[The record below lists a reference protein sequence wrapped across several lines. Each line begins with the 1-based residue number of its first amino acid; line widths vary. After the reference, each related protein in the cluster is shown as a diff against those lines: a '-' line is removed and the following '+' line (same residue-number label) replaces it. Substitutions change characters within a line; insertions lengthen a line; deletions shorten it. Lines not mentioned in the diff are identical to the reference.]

1 MANELMTAILFIVG
15 LIVSTV
21 IIYVVTKLFKQKE
34 GIGRAFLTALIGT
47 VVYSIVYFIFGQGWI
62 AGIVGGIVWLLA
74 LRGLYEIGWLKA
86 LGIAIIVW
94 IAAIIVGLL
103 LPTVPGPL

>member
-1 MANELMTAILFIVG
+1 MANEVMTAILFVVG

-21 IIYVVTKLFKQKE
+21 IIYVVAKLFKQKE

-47 VVYSIVYFIFGQGWI
+47 IVYSIIYFIFGQGWI
-62 AGIVGGIVWLLA
+62 AAIVGGIVWLLA
-74 LRGLYEIGWLKA
+74 LRGLYDIGWLKA
-86 LGIAIIVW
+86 FGIAVIVW
-94 IAAIIVGLL
+94 IAAAIIGFL

>member
-1 MANELMTAILFIVG
+1 MANEVMTAILFVVG
-15 LIVSTV
+15 LIISTV

-47 VVYSIVYFIFGQGWI
+47 IVYSIMYFIFGQGWI
-62 AGIVGGIVWLLA
+62 AGLVGGFVWLLA
-74 LRGLYEIGWLKA
+74 LRALYDIGWLKA
-86 LGIAIIVW
+86 LGIAVIVW

>member
-1 MANELMTAILFIVG
+1 MANEVMTAILFVVG

-21 IIYVVTKLFKQKE
+21 IIYLVAKLFKQKE

-47 VVYSIVYFIFGQGWI
+47 IVYTIIYFIFGQGWI
-62 AGIVGGIVWLLA
+62 AAIVGGIVWLLA
-74 LRGLYEIGWLKA
+74 LRALYDIGWLRA
-86 LGIAIIVW
+86 LGIAVIVW
-94 IAAIIVGLL
+94 IAAAIVGFL

>member
-1 MANELMTAILFIVG
+1 MTAILFVVG
-15 LIVSTV
+15 LIISTV

-47 VVYSIVYFIFGQGWI
+47 IVYSIMYFIFGQGWI
-62 AGIVGGIVWLLA
+62 AGIVGGFVWLLA
-74 LRGLYEIGWLKA
+74 LRALYDIGWLKA
-86 LGIAIIVW
+86 LGIAVIVW

>member
-1 MANELMTAILFIVG
+1 MANELMTAIVFVVG

-21 IIYVVTKLFKQKE
+21 IIYLVAKLFKQKE

-47 VVYSIVYFIFGQGWI
+47 IVYTIIYFIFGQGWI
-62 AGIVGGIVWLLA
+62 AAIVGGIVWLIA
-74 LRGLYEIGWLKA
+74 LRALYDIGWLRA
-86 LGIAIIVW
+86 LGIAVIVW
-94 IAAIIVGLL
+94 IAAIIVGFL

>member
-1 MANELMTAILFIVG
+1 MANEVMTAIVFIIG

-21 IIYVVTKLFKQKE
+21 IIYLVSKLFKQKE

-47 VVYSIVYFIFGQGWI
+47 IVYSVIYFIFGQGWI
-62 AGIVGGIVWLLA
+62 ATIIGGIVWLLA
-74 LRGLYEIGWLKA
+74 LRGLYDIGWLKA
-86 LGIAIIVW
+86 LGIAVLVW
-94 IAAIIVGLL
+94 VAAAIVGFL

>member
-1 MANELMTAILFIVG
+1 MANEVMSAILFVVG

-21 IIYVVTKLFKQKE
+21 IIYVVAKLFKQKE

-47 VVYSIVYFIFGQGWI
+47 IVYSVIYFIYGQGWI
-62 AGIVGGIVWLLA
+62 AAIVGGIVWLLA
-74 LRGLYEIGWLKA
+74 LRGLYDIGWLRA
-86 LGIAIIVW
+86 FGIAVIVW
-94 IAAIIVGLL
+94 IAAAIIGFL

>member
-1 MANELMTAILFIVG
+1 MANEVMTAILFVVG

-21 IIYVVTKLFKQKE
+21 IIYLVAKLFKQKE

-47 VVYSIVYFIFGQGWI
+47 IVYTIIYFIFGQGWI
-62 AGIVGGIVWLLA
+62 AAIVGGIVWLLA
-74 LRGLYEIGWLKA
+74 LRALYDIGWLRA
-86 LGIAIIVW
+86 LGIAAIVW
-94 IAAIIVGLL
+94 IAAAIVGFL

>member
-1 MANELMTAILFIVG
+1 MANELMTAIFFIVG

-21 IIYVVTKLFKQKE
+21 IIYVVAKLFKQKE

-47 VVYSIVYFIFGQGWI
+47 IVYSIMYFIFGQGWI
-62 AGIVGGIVWLLA
+62 AGIVGGFVWLLA
-74 LRGLYEIGWLKA
+74 LRGLYDIGWLRA
-86 LGIAIIVW
+86 FGIAVIVW
-94 IAAIIVGLL
+94 IAAIIIGLL

>member
-1 MANELMTAILFIVG
+1 MANEVMTAILFVVG

-21 IIYVVTKLFKQKE
+21 IIYLVAKLFKQKE

-47 VVYSIVYFIFGQGWI
+47 IVYSIIYFIFGQGWI
-62 AGIVGGIVWLLA
+62 AAIVGGIVWLLA
-74 LRGLYEIGWLKA
+74 LRGLYDIGWLKA
-86 LGIAIIVW
+86 FGIAVIVW
-94 IAAIIVGLL
+94 IAAAIVGFL

>member
-47 VVYSIVYFIFGQGWI
+47 IVYSIVYFIFGQGWI

-74 LRGLYEIGWLKA
+74 LRGLYDIGWLRA
-86 LGIAIIVW
+86 LGIAVIVW

>member
-1 MANELMTAILFIVG
+1 MANEVMSAILFVVG

-21 IIYVVTKLFKQKE
+21 IIYVVAKLFKQKE

-47 VVYSIVYFIFGQGWI
+47 IVYSVIYFIFSQGWI
-62 AGIVGGIVWLLA
+62 AAIVGGIVWLLA
-74 LRGLYEIGWLKA
+74 LRGLYDIGWLKA
-86 LGIAIIVW
+86 FGIAVIVW
-94 IAAIIVGLL
+94 IAAAIVGFL